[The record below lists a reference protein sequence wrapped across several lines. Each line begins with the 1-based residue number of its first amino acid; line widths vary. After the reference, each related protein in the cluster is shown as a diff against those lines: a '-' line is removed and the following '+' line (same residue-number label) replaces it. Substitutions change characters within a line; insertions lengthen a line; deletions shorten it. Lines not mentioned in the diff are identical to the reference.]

1 VPLLVTLTNNGP
13 NLNEVMTLYVN
24 DEIKGYTYVEA
35 EADETLTIALSY
47 KATSC
52 GDNNISLVI
61 PLPWED
67 QTIIAAQGYVHVKGE
82 ETVSIQSQPLV
93 KPKNISPYFDLQ
105 GRRLNKE
112 PMHGVYIRNG
122 KKVVR

>member
-1 VPLLVTLTNNGP
+1 VWRNQNS
-13 NLNEVMTLYVN
+13 
-24 DEIKGYTYVEA
+24 K
-35 EADETLTIALSY
+35 
-47 KATSC
+47 
-52 GDNNISLVI
+52 
-61 PLPWED
+61 
-67 QTIIAAQGYVHVKGE
+67 IAAKGYVHVKGE